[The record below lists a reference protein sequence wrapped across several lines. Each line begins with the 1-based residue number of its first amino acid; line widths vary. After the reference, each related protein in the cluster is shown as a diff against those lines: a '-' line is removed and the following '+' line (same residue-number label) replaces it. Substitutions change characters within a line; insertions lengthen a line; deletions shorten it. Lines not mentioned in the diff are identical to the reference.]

1 MKTMNK
7 SLNKNTKKEKEK
19 EKESESDITLN
30 KKSENILENKS
41 DIDFS
46 NFLHNYITNENESE
60 NESESG
66 SGSDNSLIS
75 NDENDENDEG
85 EGETNRLSLQNFCYS
100 SDSSSDYLPRYST
113 LTLRAHNY
121 IPPIYVGPIDIEVYR
136 VIYSCLNSRF
146 PEEICEI
153 ITDYLSSS
161 VFV

>member
-1 MKTMNK
+1 MNK

-19 EKESESDITLN
+19 EKESELDITLN
-30 KKSENILENKS
+30 KESENVLENKS

-46 NFLHNYITNENESE
+46 NFLHNYITNESE
-60 NESESG
+60 NENE

-75 NDENDENDEG
+75 NDENDEG
-85 EGETNRLSLQNFCYS
+85 EGQTNRLRLQNFCYS
-100 SDSSSDYLPRYST
+100 SDSSSSSDYLPRYST
-113 LTLRAHNY
+113 LTLRNHNY
-121 IPPIYVGPIDIEVYR
+121 IPPVYVGPIDIEVYR

-153 ITDYLSSS
+153 ITDYLSLS

>member
-7 SLNKNTKKEKEK
+7 SLNKNTKKEPDIKLN
-19 EKESESDITLN
+19 KESEN
-30 KKSENILENKS
+30 KSE
-41 DIDFS
+41 IDFS
-46 NFLHNYITNENESE
+46 NFLQNYIANDSENESE
-60 NESESG
+60 NSLVSE
-66 SGSDNSLIS
+66 
-75 NDENDENDEG
+75 DED
-85 EGETNRLSLQNFCYS
+85 ETNKQNFCYS

-113 LTLRAHNY
+113 LTLRTPNY

-136 VIYSCLNSRF
+136 VIYKCLNLRF

>member
-7 SLNKNTKKEKEK
+7 SLNKNTKKEKEPDIK
-19 EKESESDITLN
+19 LNKESEN
-30 KKSENILENKS
+30 KSENKS
-41 DIDFS
+41 EIDFS
-46 NFLHNYITNENESE
+46 NFLQNYIANDSENESE
-60 NESESG
+60 N
-66 SGSDNSLIS
+66 SLIS
-75 NDENDENDEG
+75 DNED
-85 EGETNRLSLQNFCYS
+85 ETNKQNLENFCYS

-113 LTLRAHNY
+113 LTLRAPNY

-136 VIYSCLNSRF
+136 VIYKCLNLRF

>member
-1 MKTMNK
+1 MNK

-19 EKESESDITLN
+19 EKEKESELDITLN
-30 KKSENILENKS
+30 KESENVLENKS

-46 NFLHNYITNENESE
+46 NFLHNYITNESE
-60 NESESG
+60 NENESGSG

-75 NDENDENDEG
+75 NDENDEG
-85 EGETNRLSLQNFCYS
+85 EGQTNRLRLQNFCYS
-100 SDSSSDYLPRYST
+100 SDSSSSSDYLPRYST
-113 LTLRAHNY
+113 LTLRNHNY
-121 IPPIYVGPIDIEVYR
+121 IPPVYVGPIDIEVYR

-153 ITDYLSSS
+153 ITDYLSLS